1 MAEVKICKTVAP
13 KEEIS
18 YLAWVN
24 YIQTELMKT
33 QEKNLKTTKYP
44 LWRKLHAQDGGEVIC
59 NGWRYGIVI
68 FSITKLN

>member
-33 QEKNLKTTKYP
+33 QEKNLKTE
-44 LWRKLHAQDGGEVIC
+44 LRNI
-59 NGWRYGIVI
+59 RYGGNYTLKMEVR
-68 FSITKLN
+68 